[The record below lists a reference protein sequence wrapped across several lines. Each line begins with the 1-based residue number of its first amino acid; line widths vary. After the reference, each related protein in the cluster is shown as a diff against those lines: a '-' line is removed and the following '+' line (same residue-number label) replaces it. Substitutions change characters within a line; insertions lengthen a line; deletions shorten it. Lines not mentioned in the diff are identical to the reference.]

1 MLALSLLAAIALDLN
16 DEVQEIVVAV
26 AVIDAHDEVGQVFLW
41 RGAQEMRH
49 LEAEALV
56 FDVGADAF
64 VSLGGAAELCLLS
77 LSQTTQLTWQWRR
90 SVCHSAFFEVSNRI

>member
-1 MLALSLLAAIALDLN
+1 MSLLAAIALDLN

-41 RGAQEMRH
+41 RGAQEIRH